1 MRPIEGAHHYFY
13 IKSLSDCAGC
23 PMGRDTIIGVCM
35 IVLSISIIITYGW
48 IVFFT
53 EWSTFLLQLT
63 GFIAVAGVF
72 GVLAFI
78 GYVLVRTPPP
88 KPIEEMEESL
98 KDLEGS
104 ES

>member
-1 MRPIEGAHHYFY
+1 
-13 IKSLSDCAGC
+13 
-23 PMGRDTIIGVCM
+23 MGRDTIIGVCM
-35 IVLSISIIITYGW
+35 IVLSILIIITYGW

-53 EWSTFLLQLT
+53 EWSTLLLQLT

>member
-1 MRPIEGAHHYFY
+1 
-13 IKSLSDCAGC
+13 
-23 PMGRDTIIGVCM
+23 MGRDTIIGVCM

-98 KDLEGS
+98 KDLEES